1 MDLSGGAVSN
11 DLLDNDEEMGDE
23 EDSQNHGAVSQ
34 FELVNLEN
42 DVRHFNWTFR
52 SIKLKNDRKSFAKGG
67 PKAPQSLSM
76 KASLLNLKNPLPGKA
91 YNFDCIEISK
101 KFINR
106 HKEVFRAG
114 QELTDDVIE
123 SYFI

>member
-1 MDLSGGAVSN
+1 MLQ
-11 DLLDNDEEMGDE
+11 NDEDGSEEDE
-23 EDSQNHGAVSQ
+23 EPALQCPVGSS
-34 FELVNLEN
+34 ELVSLEN

-91 YNFDCIEISK
+91 YNFDAIEIRK

-106 HKEVFRAG
+106 HKDVFRAG
-114 QELTDDVIE
+114 
-123 SYFI
+123 